1 MRRRPMTLAVVA
13 VTVTSLAVVGVLTG
27 TGGARENAN
36 GSIPVGSLG
45 DINGSWVAGNDFG
58 APAPVVGTVSLT
70 IADGFVL
77 VETGCNTGRAR
88 ASVVDSRLV
97 LEELATTRKSCPP
110 PLAEQETWVV
120 EMVTNSPR
128 LELSGPY
135 LSLHWG
141 TNEEFWITLDQV
153 EDAPT
158 T

>member
-1 MRRRPMTLAVVA
+1 MTVAVVA
-13 VTVTSLAVVGVLTG
+13 VAVASLAVAGLLTG
-27 TGGARENAN
+27 TGGARDNAN

-45 DINGSWVAGNDFG
+45 DLSGRWVAANDVG
-58 APAPVVGTVSLT
+58 APAPVVGEVSLT
-70 IADGFVL
+70 FSDGFVL
-77 VETGCNTGRAR
+77 VRTGCNTGRAR

-97 LEELATTRKSCPP
+97 LEELATTRKACPS
-110 PLAEQETWVV
+110 PLAEQEAWVV
-120 EMVTNSPR
+120 DMVTNSPR

-141 TNEEFWITLDQV
+141 TNEEFWITLEQV